1 VKIGELAARTG
12 VTIDTIRFYER
23 RGVLPA
29 AARRPS
35 GYRDYPD
42 STVARIQMARDLQQL
57 GFSLDEIID
66 ALRAHEAGGVTCAS
80 ELWRLT
86 AVLDRI
92 DARIADLRRTRR
104 AVVATIADCSAGQCR
119 FAPVASAAVADR
131 SQPAR
136 SAR

>member
-1 VKIGELAARTG
+1 VKIGEVAARAG

-42 STVARIQMARDLQQL
+42 STVARIRMARDLQQL

-66 ALRAHEAGGVTCAS
+66 ALRAHDAGGVTCAS
-80 ELWRLT
+80 ELWRLG

-119 FAPVASAAVADR
+119 FAPVASAAGAGR
-131 SQPAR
+131 SQAAG